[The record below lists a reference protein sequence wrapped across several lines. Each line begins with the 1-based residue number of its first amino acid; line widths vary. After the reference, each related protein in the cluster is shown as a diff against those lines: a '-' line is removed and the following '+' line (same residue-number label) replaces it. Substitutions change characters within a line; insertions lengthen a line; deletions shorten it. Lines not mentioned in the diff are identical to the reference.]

1 MSDSVSGNTVVIGIG
16 NPDRRDDA
24 AGLEVARRLRAVL
37 PDSIRV
43 IEESGEATAL
53 MNAWEGAECAVVIDA
68 MASGG
73 TPGLVQR
80 FEVQDEPLPAQ
91 VLRCST
97 HDLGLPEAI
106 ELSRR
111 LGMLPSRLVV
121 YGIEGE
127 DFGHGRGL
135 SPSVAR
141 AIDLLVCDIEGELSS
156 ATPASSSPFRP
167 SKDASSRA

>member
-1 MSDSVSGNTVVIGIG
+1 MSDSAPGNTLVIGIG
-16 NPDRRDDA
+16 NIDRRDDG
-24 AGLEVARRLRAVL
+24 AGLEVARRLRAIL

-43 IEESGEATAL
+43 LEQSGEATDL
-53 MNAWEGAECAVVIDA
+53 MEAWEGADRVVIIDA
-68 MASGG
+68 MASGAN
-73 TPGLVQR
+73 PGLVQR
-80 FEVQDEPLPAQ
+80 FELQDEPLPAQ

-111 LGMLPSRLVV
+111 LGTLPARLEV

-135 SPSVAR
+135 SLAVAR
-141 AIDLLVCDIEGELSS
+141 AVETLVDEIQGELESLFDLLAIEGRSGI
-156 ATPASSSPFRP
+156 T
-167 SKDASSRA
+167 